1 MKVLVHCRYL
11 VVAIVLCVLSTV
23 APTEAQT
30 ECLAGLKGSDCE
42 LLMAATADFA
52 ALATSDVNTDIII
65 RYSGLPVG
73 GAYIAVKGSS
83 SVDFSKVTDPSIIS
97 ILTHLA
103 MSGSAKVSVSIG
115 RQHRLLKL
123 DLRVLEGSLYF
134 RPTPIDQWFK
144 LRLTQT
150 LSQNNGSTDVSAM
163 LKIFDP
169 ATIQLA
175 GVINADDV
183 AIRVNGPTIDGQAT
197 AQITAVW
204 DVVAGYDKLS
214 PAQQEKLQRGFAAAF
229 LTSIVRGSTAN
240 PSDPKLM
247 AAAER
252 SLKRSNVLILWVI
265 GLQDKKLHGLG
276 LNLNIPIDPVLATA
290 AYPKLKNVPIT
301 VNVRALWTFSKLGQ
315 PVTTPAIPDN
325 ALDITKLTLSNA
337 GSINTRAKPPRD

>member
-1 MKVLVHCRYL
+1 MKVLAHCRYL
-11 VVAIVLCVLSTV
+11 VVAIVSCVFSTV
-23 APTEAQT
+23 ASIQAQT
-30 ECLAGLKGSDCE
+30 PCLAGLKGSDCE
-42 LLMAATADFA
+42 LLTVATADFA
-52 ALATSDVNTDIII
+52 ALATSDINTDIVI

-97 ILTHLA
+97 VLTHLA

-123 DLRVLEGSLYF
+123 DVRVLEGTLYF
-134 RPTPIDQWFK
+134 RPAPIDLWFK
-144 LRLTQT
+144 LGLTQT
-150 LSQNNGSTDVSAM
+150 LSQNNGSTDVSGV
-163 LKIFDP
+163 LKICDP
-169 ATIQLA
+169 ATIQRA
-175 GVINADDV
+175 GMINADSV
-183 AIRVNGPTIDGQAT
+183 AVRANGPTIDGQAT

-204 DVVAGYDKLS
+204 DVTEGYDRLS

-252 SLKRSNVLILWVI
+252 SLKRSNVSILWII

-276 LNLNIPIDPVLATA
+276 LNLNIPVDPVLATA
-290 AYPKLKNVPIT
+290 AYPKLKNIPIT

-315 PVTTPAIPDN
+315 PVTMPAIPDN
-325 ALDITKLTLSNA
+325 ALDITNLTLSKAGPSNA
-337 GSINTRAKPPRD
+337 RARPPGD